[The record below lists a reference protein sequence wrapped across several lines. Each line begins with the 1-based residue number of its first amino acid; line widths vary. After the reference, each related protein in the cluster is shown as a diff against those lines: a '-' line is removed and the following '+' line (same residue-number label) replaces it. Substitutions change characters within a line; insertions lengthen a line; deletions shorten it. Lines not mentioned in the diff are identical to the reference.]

1 MSATIRSIFTAAIL
15 AGAVM
20 LLTPAHAKA
29 DSVSFTLTG
38 VSGGSAGGVYTS
50 PYYATVNGIADVL
63 VVCDDFS
70 HEDSIGQSWTATTS
84 TLSDLSGARFDQGQT
99 DQVQQYGEV
108 AWLFNQLL
116 ADPSDANNISFAIW
130 AVFTPSSESSSGFTT
145 GGPGSS
151 AAWLSAAEGQTY
163 TASEF
168 PNIEI
173 LTPTTGGADSPQ
185 EFITEVVPTPEPSSL
200 LLLGVG
206 LLGVSLLIR
215 KKSYLNRETALAT
228 QE

>member
-1 MSATIRSIFTAAIL
+1 
-15 AGAVM
+15 M
-20 LLTPAHAKA
+20 LLAPVHAKA
-29 DSVSFTLTG
+29 DDISFTLTG

-70 HEDSIGQSWTATTS
+70 HEDSIGQSWTVTTS
-84 TLSDLSGARFDQGQT
+84 TLSDLGSGARFDQGQP
-99 DQVQQYGEV
+99 DQVQEYGEV

-116 ADPSDANNISFAIW
+116 TDPSDANNISFAIW
-130 AVFTPSSESSSGFTT
+130 AVFTPSAESSSGFTT
-145 GGPGSS
+145 DGYGSS
-151 AAWLSAAEGQTY
+151 AAWLAAAEGQTY
-163 TASEF
+163 TAGEF

-173 LTPTTGGADSPQ
+173 LTPTTSGPGSPQ
-185 EFITEVVPTPEPSSL
+185 EFLTEVPTPEPSSL

-206 LLGVSLLIR
+206 MVGISLLMR
-215 KKSYLNRETALAT
+215 RKSYLNRAAAQAT